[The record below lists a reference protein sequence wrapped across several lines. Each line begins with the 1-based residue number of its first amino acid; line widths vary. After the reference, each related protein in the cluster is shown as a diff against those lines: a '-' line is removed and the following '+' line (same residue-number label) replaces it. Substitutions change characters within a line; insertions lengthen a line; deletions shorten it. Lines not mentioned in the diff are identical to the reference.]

1 MWDTSL
7 KSATANVQEALVIT
21 KHHARDLRMV
31 NLGSP
36 SPEL

>member
-21 KHHARDLRMV
+21 KHHARDPRTV
-31 NLGSP
+31 NPGTP
-36 SPEL
+36 SP